1 MDKELPGQ
9 PAVSVVFFYDSRAIE
24 AWGTP
29 PPPLEALVNQQ
40 AKYECGQDS

>member
-29 PPPLEALVNQQ
+29 QLLEALVNQQ